1 MEHKMEKAWKQ
12 IVCKMKDQ
20 VTCYFSNHPEKNW
33 NMTWLVDSHQKH
45 SWPG

>member
-20 VTCYFSNHPEKNW
+20 VTWSNQHV
-33 NMTWLVDSHQKH
+33 TFQTIQKKT
-45 SWPG
+45 GT